1 MIKSGI
7 TAPQPA
13 NMSAIAAVMDEM
25 ALQMDNSAG
34 ALRTSPLSTSGGDAF
49 AKTISG
55 IEARA
60 SQIRDISREFR
71 ESGDMA
77 SFEMACNIA
86 GCHPDPAQLQAFQAS
101 FH

>member
-1 MIKSGI
+1 MIKSEI
-7 TAPQPA
+7 TAQQPA

-49 AKTISG
+49 ATTISG

-60 SQIRDISREFR
+60 SQIRKITREFR

-77 SFEMACNIA
+77 SFEMACKIA
-86 GCHPDPAQLQAFQAS
+86 GCHPDPVQLQAFQAS